1 MIRAITIFVYMFLFS
16 PIVVTIALAFNAS
29 EFGGFPFTAFSLRWF
44 HVLFTN
50 DRLLTSLLNSSI
62 LAISSAAI
70 STLIGLFASL
80 AIVRYRLKGG
90 AYFSAMLLLPVLIPE
105 VVIAVGL
112 LLLVFMLGLRMNFA
126 ILLVGHVIITLPY
139 VALLVQSNIVS
150 LKMSVEE
157 AALSLGAPP
166 VSVFRRITFP
176 LLMPSI
182 VAGFLLSA
190 TISFDNITAT
200 LFWRPG
206 GFETLPTQI
215 YSMLRNSVTPELN
228 AIATIMI
235 LVTALIPVAVAA
247 IINISK
253 REN

>member
-1 MIRAITIFVYMFLFS
+1 MIRIITVLVYLFLFL
-16 PIVVTIALAFNAS
+16 PILVTIALAFNAS

-44 HVLFTN
+44 RVLFTN

-62 LAISSAAI
+62 LALSSAAI
-70 STLIGLFASL
+70 STLFGLLASL
-80 AIVRYRLKGG
+80 AIVRYRLKGS
-90 AYFSAMLLLPVLIPE
+90 ALFSAMLLLPVLIPE

-139 VALLVQSNIVS
+139 VALLVQSNIVG
-150 LKMSVEE
+150 LKMSLEE
-157 AALSLGAPP
+157 AALSLGARPI
-166 VSVFRRITFP
+166 SVFRRITLP
-176 LLMPSI
+176 LLLPSI
-182 VAGFLLSA
+182 GASFLLSA

-235 LVTALIPVAVAA
+235 LVTALIPVVVAG
-247 IINISK
+247 IINMSK